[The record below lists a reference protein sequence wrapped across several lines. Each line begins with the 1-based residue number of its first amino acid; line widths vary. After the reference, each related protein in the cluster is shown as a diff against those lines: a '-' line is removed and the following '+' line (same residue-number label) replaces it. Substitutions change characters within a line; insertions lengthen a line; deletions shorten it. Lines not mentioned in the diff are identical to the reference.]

1 MDLDIELTLD
11 MVAFILQQK
20 NEEELEEDLELKK
33 IIMIIFEKNNT
44 IDYPEGRDPKLL
56 LKKFIEII
64 YKIFKFPKNIRN
76 SLYGKKTNE
85 ITDKE
90 LSKLIK
96 YIKINEDANIIDEK
110 SKNLYEKIKKFN
122 SNEGNSLFEFLNM
135 LTYYISFILQEKF
148 LFLFSMCSLINEK
161 ILSKYNRKFELNEL
175 EIDCK
180 DEVCLSFL
188 SEIFSNELKD
198 EKLLIFCLIALK
210 FRTIRSKLN
219 GANKSIIINSIEN
232 ILLKQNEIINNL
244 NNDEIIDAVCE
255 EFIDMQNKKINK
267 PEICVN
273 KNDNKAD
280 KENMKI
286 NFRDPCDLN
295 SENNIKFWDNNILD
309 IKKLLFN
316 SMENLLN
323 KVVMNKETKEELDT
337 HFKKLQDFMDKII
350 QKNNWLSNELNSIKN
365 NMKENEQK
373 LRLELGEMKEKEKKM
388 SKELGE
394 MKEKEKKTSKELE
407 EMKENLREKEQKF
420 NLKMDQMKY
429 KENELNSK
437 VNNLEI
443 QVSQLKEESKQKDN
457 KINYIIKMLS
467 EIYQNLICPI
477 SLAIFEGQVVTP
489 NGVT

>member
-1 MDLDIELTLD
+1 M
-11 MVAFILQQK
+11 
-20 NEEELEEDLELKK
+20 
-33 IIMIIFEKNNT
+33 
-44 IDYPEGRDPKLL
+44 
-56 LKKFIEII
+56 
-64 YKIFKFPKNIRN
+64 
-76 SLYGKKTNE
+76 
-85 ITDKE
+85 
-90 LSKLIK
+90 
-96 YIKINEDANIIDEK
+96 
-110 SKNLYEKIKKFN
+110 
-122 SNEGNSLFEFLNM
+122 
-135 LTYYISFILQEKF
+135 
-148 LFLFSMCSLINEK
+148 
-161 ILSKYNRKFELNEL
+161 
-175 EIDCK
+175 
-180 DEVCLSFL
+180 
-188 SEIFSNELKD
+188 
-198 EKLLIFCLIALK
+198 K

-267 PEICVN
+267 PKICVN

-286 NFRDPCDLN
+286 NFRAPCDLN

-309 IKKLLFN
+309 IRKLLFN

-323 KVVMNKETKEELDT
+323 KLVMNKETKEELDT

-350 QKNNWLSNELNSIKN
+350 QKNNWLSNELNSIKS

-394 MKEKEKKTSKELE
+394 MKEKEKKMSKELGE
-407 EMKENLREKEQKF
+407 LKENLREKEQKF

-437 VNNLEI
+437 VNNLEK

>member
-1 MDLDIELTLD
+1 M
-11 MVAFILQQK
+11 
-20 NEEELEEDLELKK
+20 
-33 IIMIIFEKNNT
+33 
-44 IDYPEGRDPKLL
+44 
-56 LKKFIEII
+56 
-64 YKIFKFPKNIRN
+64 
-76 SLYGKKTNE
+76 
-85 ITDKE
+85 
-90 LSKLIK
+90 
-96 YIKINEDANIIDEK
+96 
-110 SKNLYEKIKKFN
+110 FN
-122 SNEGNSLFEFLNM
+122 SF
-135 LTYYISFILQEKF
+135 
-148 LFLFSMCSLINEK
+148 
-161 ILSKYNRKFELNEL
+161 
-175 EIDCK
+175 D
-180 DEVCLSFL
+180 
-188 SEIFSNELKD
+188 
-198 EKLLIFCLIALK
+198 
-210 FRTIRSKLN
+210 RTIRSKLN
-219 GANKSIIINSIEN
+219 GANKSI
-232 ILLKQNEIINNL
+232 
-244 NNDEIIDAVCE
+244 IIDAVCE

-309 IKKLLFN
+309 IRKLLFN

-323 KVVMNKETKEELDT
+323 KLVMNKETKEELDT

-394 MKEKEKKTSKELE
+394 L
-407 EMKENLREKEQKF
+407 KENLREKEQKF

-457 KINYIIKMLS
+457 KIKYIIKMLS

>member
-1 MDLDIELTLD
+1 
-11 MVAFILQQK
+11 
-20 NEEELEEDLELKK
+20 
-33 IIMIIFEKNNT
+33 
-44 IDYPEGRDPKLL
+44 
-56 LKKFIEII
+56 
-64 YKIFKFPKNIRN
+64 
-76 SLYGKKTNE
+76 
-85 ITDKE
+85 
-90 LSKLIK
+90 
-96 YIKINEDANIIDEK
+96 
-110 SKNLYEKIKKFN
+110 
-122 SNEGNSLFEFLNM
+122 
-135 LTYYISFILQEKF
+135 
-148 LFLFSMCSLINEK
+148 
-161 ILSKYNRKFELNEL
+161 
-175 EIDCK
+175 
-180 DEVCLSFL
+180 
-188 SEIFSNELKD
+188 
-198 EKLLIFCLIALK
+198 
-210 FRTIRSKLN
+210 
-219 GANKSIIINSIEN
+219 
-232 ILLKQNEIINNL
+232 
-244 NNDEIIDAVCE
+244 
-255 EFIDMQNKKINK
+255 MQNKKINK

-309 IKKLLFN
+309 IRKLLFN

-323 KVVMNKETKEELDT
+323 KLVMNKETKEELDT

-437 VNNLEI
+437 VNNLEK

>member
-1 MDLDIELTLD
+1 M
-11 MVAFILQQK
+11 
-20 NEEELEEDLELKK
+20 
-33 IIMIIFEKNNT
+33 
-44 IDYPEGRDPKLL
+44 
-56 LKKFIEII
+56 
-64 YKIFKFPKNIRN
+64 
-76 SLYGKKTNE
+76 
-85 ITDKE
+85 
-90 LSKLIK
+90 
-96 YIKINEDANIIDEK
+96 
-110 SKNLYEKIKKFN
+110 FN
-122 SNEGNSLFEFLNM
+122 SF
-135 LTYYISFILQEKF
+135 
-148 LFLFSMCSLINEK
+148 
-161 ILSKYNRKFELNEL
+161 
-175 EIDCK
+175 D
-180 DEVCLSFL
+180 
-188 SEIFSNELKD
+188 
-198 EKLLIFCLIALK
+198 
-210 FRTIRSKLN
+210 RTIRSKLN

-373 LRLELGEMKEKEKKM
+373 LRLELGEMKEKEKK
-388 SKELGE
+388 
-394 MKEKEKKTSKELE
+394 TDKELE

-467 EIYQNLICPI
+467 EINQNLICPI